1 MKSVHKQ
8 MGRWVRGLLTG
19 VRGRSRAAAQR
30 QPLRSLDSHE
40 LKLVA
45 GGTQDTPDHPTKG
58 W

>member
-8 MGRWVRGLLTG
+8 LGRWMRRLLSG
-19 VRGRSRAAAQR
+19 ERDRSRTVQR

-40 LKLVA
+40 LKQVA
-45 GGTQDTPDHPTKG
+45 GGTTDPADHPTKG

>member
-8 MGRWVRGLLTG
+8 LGRWIRRLLSG
-19 VRGRSRAAAQR
+19 VRKSGSDPMRR
-30 QPLRSLDSHE
+30 PLRSLDSSE

-45 GGTQDTPDHPTKG
+45 GGLEDPADHPTKG

>member
-8 MGRWVRGLLTG
+8 VGRWVRRLLTG
-19 VRGRSRAAAQR
+19 GRDRSRAPQR

-40 LKLVA
+40 LRQVGGGLVDPA
-45 GGTQDTPDHPTKG
+45 DHPTKG